1 MGLIIF
7 VSYATMDSKY
17 IDLKNL
23 AQLLENN
30 SQIEKVLIWEEDTN
44 EDIIDY
50 MEKNIAKCDVF
61 LIISTENSKNSES
74 VRLEWKAALNEKKVI
89 IPVFTDEKNIP
100 LLLRSKLGVKIEGN
114 LVHIANS
121 IIEVVKKRGLGQEI
135 DAYQEINGNCIRCSS
150 KIRYD
155 LTKPYCYDCFL
166 SWKDYHNPNYSEQ
179 YCHECGERY
188 GATLNHPRCDNCYWK

>member
-1 MGLIIF
+1 MIEFII
-7 VSYATMDSKY
+7 
-17 IDLKNL
+17 III
-23 AQLLENN
+23 QP
-30 SQIEKVLIWEEDTN
+30 IEKFDT
-44 EDIIDY
+44 
-50 MEKNIAKCDVF
+50 
-61 LIISTENSKNSES
+61 IISENSKNSES